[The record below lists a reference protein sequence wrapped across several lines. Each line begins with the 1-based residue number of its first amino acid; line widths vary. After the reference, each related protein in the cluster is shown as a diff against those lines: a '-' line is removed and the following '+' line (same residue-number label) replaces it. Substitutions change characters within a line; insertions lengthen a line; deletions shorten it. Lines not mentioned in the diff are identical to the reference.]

1 MGRFWGAP
9 RIRTRL
15 YIASIEN
22 LSLSHTLS
30 SGKKLEG
37 DEAMQAGVFGL
48 VNDAPSSTTEFANDS
63 VCQTVVSIM
72 AEMEPFNL

>member
-1 MGRFWGAP
+1 LGRAKNSYASLY
-9 RIRTRL
+9 RL
-15 YIASIEN
+15 NRKPIPFAHLVI
-22 LSLSHTLS
+22 
-30 SGKKLEG
+30 GKKLEG

>member
-1 MGRFWGAP
+1 
-9 RIRTRL
+9 
-15 YIASIEN
+15 
-22 LSLSHTLS
+22 
-30 SGKKLEG
+30 
-37 DEAMQAGVFGL
+37 MQAGVFGL